1 MAELSTVETFDI
13 QNRKTLYSLLIAFAI
28 FAIILFMPTPSGL
41 SVLGQRVLAIFAL
54 VVVLW
59 VTEPI
64 PLPATAFIPGI
75 MLFLLGI
82 ANTPTEA
89 FASYANPAVFFIIGS
104 LIIAQGL
111 VKSGIGKRM
120 ALGFLSR
127 CRNSPTLLLFMLIA
141 ISSTL
146 AMFISDHLVA
156 AMLLPVAITIVA
168 TAKIEGKFKIALV
181 LAIAFGCGIAGLATP
196 SGGARNA
203 VALSFLE
210 EIAGAHISYLG
221 WMKAAL
227 PVTLIMIPVIFVI
240 LRLMFPPRGINLQAA
255 VDEIRADLMPMSK
268 REWKALAVFLLV
280 LALFVSTSDLVGLG
294 TIAILGAI
302 LMFATEVLD
311 WSEAESGV
319 NWGVMFIYG
328 AAITMGVALKNSG
341 AAEWL
346 AQGMLNAFPVGSS
359 PIFIIMGVVLIATV
373 LTTFISD
380 GAASSILVPI
390 TINIALITAIEPRV
404 MVLATAI
411 PTAFAYITIFGTP
424 ANTIAYGSGFFN
436 SKDLLRAGIFVEIAA
451 MLVMFFVV
459 KYYWSWLGLW

>member
-1 MAELSTVETFDI
+1 MAELSTVEVFDI
-13 QNRKTLYSLLIAFAI
+13 QNRKMLYSLLVAAAI
-28 FAIILFMPTPSGL
+28 FLVIFFMPTPTGL

-59 VTEPI
+59 ITEPI

-75 MLFLLGI
+75 LLFFLGI
-82 ANTPTEA
+82 AKTPTEA

-111 VKSGIGKRM
+111 VKSGIGKRI

-127 CRNSPTLLLFMLIA
+127 CRNSPSLLLFMLVA
-141 ISSTL
+141 ISAIL
-146 AMFISDHLVA
+146 AMFISDHLIA

-181 LAIAFGCGIAGLATP
+181 LAIAFGCGVAGLATP

-203 VALSFLE
+203 VALGFLE
-210 EIAGAHISYLG
+210 ELAGAQISYLG
-221 WMKAAL
+221 WMQAAL
-227 PVTLIMIPVIFVI
+227 PITLIMIPTIFII
-240 LRLMFPPRGINLQAA
+240 LRVMFPPRGINIQNA
-255 VDEIRADLMPMSK
+255 VDEIRADLHPMSK
-268 REWKALAVFLLV
+268 REWKALGVFLLV
-280 LALFVSTSDLVGLG
+280 LTLFISTSDLVGLG

-302 LMFATEVLD
+302 LMFATGVLD

-328 AAITMGVALKNSG
+328 AAITMGVALKTTG

-346 AQGMLNAFPVGSS
+346 AQGLLNILPIGS
-359 PIFIIMGVVLIATV
+359 PLVVIMGVVIIASV
-373 LTTFISD
+373 LTSFISD
-380 GAASSILVPI
+380 GAAASILAPI
-390 TINIALITAIEPRV
+390 TINMALITAIEPRL

-424 ANTIAYGSGFFN
+424 ANTIVYGSGYFN

-451 MLVMFFVV
+451 IAIMFFVV
-459 KYYWSWLGLW
+459 KYYWTWLGLW